1 MERRKIMFLV
11 VGERINTS
19 RKRVREAVSHRDAEY
34 IQQDVIAQQ
43 EKGASYI
50 DINAGARIGHEKEDM
65 EWLIKV
71 VDQVVTVPL
80 CIDSPDPDVLK
91 IAYDMVKKPPMI
103 NSISLEKK
111 RFQTM
116 VPFLNGKECKIVAL
130 CMDDSGLPIHSR
142 DTIDRAKRIAE
153 ALEDTGISRDRIFI
167 DPLIQPVSTNT
178 LNAVTVLDAIRGIKH
193 EIPGVRTICG
203 LSNISYGLPQRKIIN
218 RTFLSL
224 MMTSGLDAAILDPL
238 DQDLMAVLRTTELLL
253 GRDDFCAK
261 YLKAVR
267 AGEIQT

>member
-1 MERRKIMFLV
+1 MFLV

-19 RKRVREAVSHRDAEY
+19 RKRVQEAVSRRDAAY
-34 IQQDVIAQQ
+34 IQQDVLAQQ

-50 DINAGARIGHEKEDM
+50 DVNAGARIGHEKKDM
-65 EWLIKV
+65 EWLITV
-71 VDQVVTVPL
+71 IQEVVTVPL
-80 CIDSPDPDVLK
+80 CLDSPDPDVLK
-91 IAYDMVKKPPMI
+91 IACEMLKKPPMI

-130 CMDDSGLPIHSR
+130 CMDDSGLPVNSR
-142 DTIDRAKRIAE
+142 DTIDRAKKIVE
-153 ALEDTGISRDRIFI
+153 GIEKTGISRDSIFV
-167 DPLIQPVSTNT
+167 DPLIQPISTNT
-178 LNAVTVLDAIRGIKH
+178 SNAVTVLDAIRGIKN

-218 RTFLSL
+218 RTFLAL
-224 MMTSGLDAAILDPL
+224 TMASGLDAAIMDPL
-238 DQDLMAVLRTTELLL
+238 DQDLMAILRTTEMLL
-253 GRDDFCAK
+253 GKDDFCGR

-267 AGEIQT
+267 SGEIKA